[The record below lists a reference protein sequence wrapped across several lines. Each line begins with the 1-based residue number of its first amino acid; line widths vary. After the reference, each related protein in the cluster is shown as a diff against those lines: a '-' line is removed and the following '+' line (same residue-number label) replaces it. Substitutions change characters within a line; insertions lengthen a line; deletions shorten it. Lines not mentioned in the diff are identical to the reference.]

1 MLIEILL
8 TLSVLWC
15 RMQSLLFLIHLMS
28 QALLR
33 IFGGQGKINILILFF
48 QTTGSSFMELIVLP
62 LDMLWMVLTPVCFV
76 SFATTLDHTINHV
89 IGNYGVYTLFFLS

>member
-1 MLIEILL
+1 MLIDSLL

-15 RMQSLLFLIHLMS
+15 RMRILPFHIHLMR

-33 IFGGQGKINILILFF
+33 NFGGQGKKNILILFF
-48 QTTGSSFMELIVLP
+48 QILGSSFMELMMHP

-76 SFATTLDHTINHV
+76 SFVTSSAINHV
-89 IGNYGVYTLFFLS
+89 IGNY